1 MRPLS
6 VVLCLFLLGTTTLVR
21 AGDWP
26 QILGPTRSGLAVDEA
41 LVDALPKALPVVW
54 ELPAGQ
60 GFAGPAIVGGRVYL
74 VHRVDEVERVECR
87 DGATGKSLWLKDFPA
102 TYRGTISDDSG
113 PRCVPLVTDTTVFV
127 YGAAGALRAL
137 DRATGKSRWSRDL
150 GKEFQAPEGY
160 FGMGSTPLLIAG
172 KLLINVGGKGGAG
185 IVAFDPETGK
195 TLWKATDEAAS
206 YSAPIAGRI
215 GDRDLALFITR
226 LKFVAVDP
234 DTGAVLYET
243 PFGQRGPTV
252 NGANPVLMG
261 DRLFLTASYGI
272 GAKLLKFTPGKLEP
286 VWDDPELMAAQYT
299 TPVAVNGALFGIDG
313 REDIGVARLVCLNPD
328 EPKLLW
334 AEEGFGMATV
344 IAADGKLLIL
354 KTDGTFVLAKANAK
368 RFESLGEA
376 TLFTSTTRALPALSN
391 GLFVARD
398 VKTWRAFRLSR

>member
-1 MRPLS
+1 M
-6 VVLCLFLLGTTTLVR
+6 
-21 AGDWP
+21 
-26 QILGPTRSGLAVDEA
+26 DES
-41 LVDALPKALPVVW
+41 LVDSLPVAPRVEW
-54 ELPAGQ
+54 EFPAGQ

-74 VHRVDEVERVECR
+74 VHRVEEVERVECR
-87 DGATGKSLWLKDFPA
+87 DGASGKSLWLQDFPA

-137 DRATGKSRWSRDL
+137 DRATGKPRWSRDL

-160 FGMGSTPLLIAG
+160 FGVGSTPLLIAG

-185 IVAFDPETGK
+185 IVAFDPQSGK

-206 YSAPIAGRI
+206 YSAPIAGQI

-234 DTGAVLYET
+234 ETGTVLYET

-252 NGANPVLMG
+252 NGANPVLLG

-272 GAKLLKFTPGKLEP
+272 GARFLKFTKGQLEP

-299 TPVAVNGALFGIDG
+299 TPVAVNGTLFGIDG
-313 REDIGVARLVCLNPD
+313 REDIGVARLVCLDPSA
-328 EPKLLW
+328 PKLLW
-334 AEEGFGMATV
+334 AEEGFGMATL

-354 KTDGTFVLAKANAK
+354 KTDGTFVLAKANPK
-368 RFESLGEA
+368 RWEPLGEA
-376 TLFTSTTRALPALSN
+376 QLFTSTTRALPALSN

>member
-1 MRPLS
+1 MRPLF
-6 VVLCLFLLGTTTLVR
+6 VVLCLFLLGTTTPVR

-26 QILGPTRSGLAVDEA
+26 QILGPTRSGLGVDEA

-87 DGATGKSLWLKDFPA
+87 DGATGKSLWLQDFPA

-137 DRATGKSRWSRDL
+137 DRATGKPRWSRDL

-160 FGMGSTPLLIAG
+160 FGMGSTPLLIAD

-215 GDRDLALFITR
+215 GDRDLALYITR

-234 DTGAVLYET
+234 ETGAVLYET

-252 NGANPVLMG
+252 NGANPVLLG

-313 REDIGVARLVCLNPD
+313 REDIGVARLVCLNPN
-328 EPKLLW
+328 EPKQLW

-368 RFESLGEA
+368 RFEPLGEA